1 MLEQDLRA
9 HLTKEHNKVNNP
21 EERQDSKDA
30 KAQTNKKDLSDCGS
44 EEVVGDD
51 DNDRS
56 TLPPIDYFFKL
67 NGKIIL
73 VDTDKKL
80 WHLKKCREYENFCNT
95 YRNNYETADQ
105 LFDAFIEFNQKE
117 DEPQQEVNAS
127 SNAINTQPEGINTV
141 QNEETNYATQP
152 AVNNKAQPSAAIS
165 NVAQCNPKIKID
177 DQDIVLSEEDSMI
190 KEFRDEEKFDDNDI
204 EEMKSRPKKVK
215 SNQDFDENYDL
226 SESEN

>member
-9 HLTKEHNKVNNP
+9 HLTKEHNKVSNL
-21 EERQDSKDA
+21 EEKQENKDS

-44 EEVVGDD
+44 EEVAGDE

-95 YRNNYETADQ
+95 YRNSYENADQ

-117 DEPQQEVNAS
+117 EDQPQQEVNALS
-127 SNAINTQPEGINTV
+127 ARPEGVNTAP
-141 QNEETNYATQP
+141 NEETNYTSQP
-152 AVNNKAQPSAAIS
+152 AIS
-165 NVAQCNPKIKID
+165 NAGVASASFNNVGQNNPKIKID

-204 EEMKSRPKKVK
+204 EEIKSRPKKVK
-215 SNQDFDENYDL
+215 SNQEFEENYDL